1 MSAPVVVKGD
11 VEGKERDGAEAAL
24 LLLVAG
30 ALREGEGAE
39 RRQGDVLL
47 RAAQH
52 WHPKDVAAM
61 FLSQNL
67 KYSLVGRL
75 WVVSCYRDLF
85 GLEGIAVL
93 LAVDERNTDLV
104 WRAGECRVD
113 IIRICRS
120 CQNYRQE
127 SQNIFLVPTLNI
139 LDVNVADVDLPVL
152 R

>member
-1 MSAPVVVKGD
+1 
-11 VEGKERDGAEAAL
+11 
-24 LLLVAG
+24 
-30 ALREGEGAE
+30 
-39 RRQGDVLL
+39 
-47 RAAQH
+47 
-52 WHPKDVAAM
+52 M

-152 R
+152 RELLESGCGECEEEYDPTRHIRLESRAPDSTKQKTDQQEPVSRQDRALPVAGTAWPG